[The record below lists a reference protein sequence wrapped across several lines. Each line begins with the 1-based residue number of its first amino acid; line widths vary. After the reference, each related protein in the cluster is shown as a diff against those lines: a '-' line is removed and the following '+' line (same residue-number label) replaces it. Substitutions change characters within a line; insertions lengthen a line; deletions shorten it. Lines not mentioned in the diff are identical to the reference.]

1 MTYKILSRNFLNSL
15 NFSLLSKADAENF
28 CLNPKSPAPLIANTD
43 NLYSVILDGAEVTV
57 YYNGGYNTEFCDNF
71 NKLPEY
77 TLNEILFEKI
87 ETSLE
92 DAAILIKKIEAEVL
106 NEADIADI
114 FHDINEVITKIQN
127 YNKF

>member
-57 YYNGGYNTEFCDNF
+57 YYNGGYNTEFCDDF

-92 DAAILIKKIEAEVL
+92 DAAILIKKLEIGTFFDY
-106 NEADIADI
+106 DIMELYNDI
-114 FHDINEVITKIQN
+114 QSVITKIETL
-127 YNKF
+127 KL

>member
-28 CLNPKSPAPLIANTD
+28 CLNPKSPAPLIANTE

-77 TLNEILFEKI
+77 TLNEILLEKI
-87 ETSLE
+87 ETNLE
-92 DAAILIKKIEAEVL
+92 SAAILVNKLEIGTFFDY
-106 NEADIADI
+106 DIMELYNDI
-114 FHDINEVITKIQN
+114 QSVITKIETL
-127 YNKF
+127 KL

>member
-28 CLNPKSPAPLIANTD
+28 CLNPKSPAPLIANTE

-57 YYNGGYNTEFCDNF
+57 YYNGGYNTEFCDDF

-77 TLNEILFEKI
+77 TLNEIVLEKI

-92 DAAILIKKIEAEVL
+92 DAAVL
-106 NEADIADI
+106 VNKLEIGTFFDYDIMELYNDI
-114 FHDINEVITKIQN
+114 QSVITKIETL
-127 YNKF
+127 KL

>member
-77 TLNEILFEKI
+77 TLNEILLEKI
-87 ETSLE
+87 ETNLE
-92 DAAILIKKIEAEVL
+92 SAAILVNKLEIGTFFDY
-106 NEADIADI
+106 DIMELYNDI
-114 FHDINEVITKIQN
+114 QSVITKIETL
-127 YNKF
+127 KL

>member
-28 CLNPKSPAPLIANTD
+28 CLNPKSPAPLIANTE

-57 YYNGGYNTEFCDNF
+57 YYNGGYNTEFCDDF

-77 TLNEILFEKI
+77 TLNEIVLEKI
-87 ETSLE
+87 ETNLE
-92 DAAILIKKIEAEVL
+92 SAAILVNKLEIGTFFDY
-106 NEADIADI
+106 DIMELYNDI
-114 FHDINEVITKIQN
+114 QSVITKIETL
-127 YNKF
+127 KL

>member
-28 CLNPKSPAPLIANTD
+28 CLNPKSPAPLIANTE

-57 YYNGGYNTEFCDNF
+57 YYNGGYNTEFCDDF

-77 TLNEILFEKI
+77 TLNEIVLEKI
-87 ETSLE
+87 ETNLE
-92 DAAILIKKIEAEVL
+92 SAAILVNKLEIGTFFDY
-106 NEADIADI
+106 DIMELYNDI
-114 FHDINEVITKIQN
+114 QSVITKIEAL
-127 YNKF
+127 KL